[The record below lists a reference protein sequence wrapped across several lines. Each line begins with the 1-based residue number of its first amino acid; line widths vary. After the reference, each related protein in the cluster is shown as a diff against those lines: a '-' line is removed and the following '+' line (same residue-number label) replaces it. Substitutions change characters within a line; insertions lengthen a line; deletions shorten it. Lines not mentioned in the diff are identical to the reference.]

1 MCFILY
7 KLYFRDSLGNVL
19 NEEPL
24 VSSDRPVVGEVFCL
38 SMRQNSISLRVLDTE
53 RIFGSDDLSNGYSYY
68 VTVGFKKDS
77 NNTLKSFSPSQV
89 YGIKRDI
96 SGINNPIPELTFDEF
111 VEANKSA
118 KMGIECNALSCGEE
132 VSGVDILASIHP
144 VDETEGGQKYISANS
159 PLLSISYT
167 VGDIKSKS
175 DTVTYDKE
183 VFVDWLV
190 KRVLDKKLYV
200 NNVDFLK
207 RYVGMYFVEKHTHS
221 I

>member
-1 MCFILY
+1 MFILY
-7 KLYFRDSLGNVL
+7 KLYFRDSIGNLL

-24 VSSDRPVVGEVFCL
+24 LSNDRPVVGEVFCL
-38 SMRQNSISLRVLDTE
+38 SMRQDSLSLRVLDTE

-68 VTVGFKKDS
+68 VTVGFRKDT

-111 VEANKSA
+111 LEANKTS
-118 KMGIECNALSCGEE
+118 KLDFEMSVKESGKEI
-132 VSGVDILASIHP
+132 SGVNILASVHP
-144 VDETEGGQKYISANS
+144 VDKTEGGQKYISANS

-167 VGDIKSKS
+167 VGDISKMG
-175 DTVTYDKE
+175 DTETYDKE

-190 KRVLDKKLYV
+190 KKVLDKKLYV
-200 NNVDFLK
+200 NNPDFLK
-207 RYVGMYFVEKHTHS
+207 RYVGMYFVEKHSHTL
-221 I
+221 